1 MVILNNLGWLDF
13 GGYSAAAISIGLLMF
28 FIGYTVP
35 GRSYVLLPYGSLY
48 YLIGAIGILLI
59 FHGLLSLYRDR
70 QLRHERQRQEER
82 LMESK
87 VDYLQASSI
96 ESDYASIANEDEE
109 LPEISF
115 EQSLMEEKDDN

>member
-1 MVILNNLGWLDF
+1 
-13 GGYSAAAISIGLLMF
+13 
-28 FIGYTVP
+28 
-35 GRSYVLLPYGSLY
+35 
-48 YLIGAIGILLI
+48 
-59 FHGLLSLYRDR
+59 
-70 QLRHERQRQEER
+70 
-82 LMESK
+82 MESK